1 MVHGTLFALMVAWG
15 AVTVILVLMLIYRSM
30 LGTHD
35 EEQIFLDPAEKA
47 MAARQQAVA
56 HRIQM
61 LGQPITA
68 MFVLSG
74 VLFLTAAGV
83 WLWQGLENF

>member
-1 MVHGTLFALMVAWG
+1 MEPMSVLTILWGVLTTALV
-15 AVTVILVLMLIYRSM
+15 VLLIYRSA

-47 MAARQQAVA
+47 MATRQQAIA
-56 HRIQM
+56 HKIQL
-61 LGQPITA
+61 LGRPIAA

-74 VLFLTAAGV
+74 VLLLTAAGV
-83 WLWQGLENF
+83 WLWQGLQNF